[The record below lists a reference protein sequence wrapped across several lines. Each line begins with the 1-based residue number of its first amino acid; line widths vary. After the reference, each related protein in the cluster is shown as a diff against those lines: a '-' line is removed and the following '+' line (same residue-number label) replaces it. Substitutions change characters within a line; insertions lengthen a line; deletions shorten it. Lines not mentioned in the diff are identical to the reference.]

1 MYLLDI
7 LCVPKHFDRNLITY
21 HLSREYSD
29 REAKPTPFEER
40 GETSLVYGG
49 VKSENWRF
57 RVTISPRSTAASTS
71 QDYAHGCLGGSFPT
85 DPVSSLTS
93 NYLTRMLTEQVI
105 LYGKT

>member
-29 REAKPTPFEER
+29 REAKLTPFEEL

-49 VKSENWRF
+49 VKSEN
-57 RVTISPRSTAASTS
+57 
-71 QDYAHGCLGGSFPT
+71 
-85 DPVSSLTS
+85 
-93 NYLTRMLTEQVI
+93 
-105 LYGKT
+105 

>member
-1 MYLLDI
+1 MLPGISEHLSHLGKPQYYFSMYLLDI

-49 VKSENWRF
+49 VKSEN
-57 RVTISPRSTAASTS
+57 
-71 QDYAHGCLGGSFPT
+71 
-85 DPVSSLTS
+85 
-93 NYLTRMLTEQVI
+93 
-105 LYGKT
+105 

>member
-49 VKSENWRF
+49 VKSEN
-57 RVTISPRSTAASTS
+57 
-71 QDYAHGCLGGSFPT
+71 
-85 DPVSSLTS
+85 
-93 NYLTRMLTEQVI
+93 
-105 LYGKT
+105 